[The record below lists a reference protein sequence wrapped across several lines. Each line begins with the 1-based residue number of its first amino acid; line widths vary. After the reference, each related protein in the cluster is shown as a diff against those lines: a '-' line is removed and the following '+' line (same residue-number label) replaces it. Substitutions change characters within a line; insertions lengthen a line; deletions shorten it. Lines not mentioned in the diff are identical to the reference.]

1 MTTKKQTV
9 LVADDDPRL
18 LKLIQRNLELA
29 NYRVVT
35 VSDGPSVL
43 RQAEAEEPDLYVLDI
58 MMPGLDGREVTRRL
72 REFSIAPVLMLTA
85 KDTEDDKVAGLEAG
99 ADDYLTKPFGAPELI
114 ARVKALMRRAKQYT
128 REATTPSFSTG
139 ELTVDF
145 SQHQALRGGEPINLT
160 PTEYRILAYLARNAG
175 RVVTQDDLLT
185 KVWGP
190 AYRDEAHLL
199 RVNIARLRQKV
210 EPEPSTPRYVITRPG
225 IGYSLPA
232 RKKTARHNVFR
243 RLPSVAPPSRQ
254 PTSSPRESKT
264 PLRANSAAPATHRL

>member
-1 MTTKKQTV
+1 MNTKKPTV

-18 LKLIQRNLELA
+18 LKLVQRNLELE
-29 NYRVVT
+29 NFHVLT

-58 MMPGLDGREVTRRL
+58 MMPGMDGREVCRRL

-85 KDTEDDKVAGLEAG
+85 KDTEDDKVAGLDAG
-99 ADDYLTKPFGAPELI
+99 ADDYLTKPFGAPELL

-128 REATTPSFSTG
+128 PDATVPVFTTG

-145 SQHQALRGGEPINLT
+145 NQHQAYMTEHPINLT
-160 PTEYRILAYLARNAG
+160 PTEYKILAHLAHNAG

-210 EPEPSTPRYVITRPG
+210 EKEPARPRFILTRPG
-225 IGYSLPA
+225 IGYSLA
-232 RKKTARHNVFR
+232 KV
-243 RLPSVAPPSRQ
+243 
-254 PTSSPRESKT
+254 EG
-264 PLRANSAAPATHRL
+264 

>member
-1 MTTKKQTV
+1 
-9 LVADDDPRL
+9 
-18 LKLIQRNLELA
+18 
-29 NYRVVT
+29 
-35 VSDGPSVL
+35 
-43 RQAEAEEPDLYVLDI
+43 

-85 KDTEDDKVAGLEAG
+85 KDSEDDKVAGLDAG

-114 ARVKALMRRAKQYT
+114 ARVRALMRRTKQYT
-128 REATTPSFSTG
+128 KEATTPTFSTG

-145 SQHQALRGGEPINLT
+145 SQHQALRSGEPLNLT

-210 EPEPSTPRYVITRPG
+210 EPEPSAPKYVLTRPG
-225 IGYSLPA
+225 IGYTLA
-232 RKKTARHNVFR
+232 RQEQDGTN
-243 RLPSVAPPSRQ
+243 
-254 PTSSPRESKT
+254 
-264 PLRANSAAPATHRL
+264 

>member
-1 MTTKKQTV
+1 MTTKKPTV

-18 LKLIQRNLELA
+18 LKLVQRNLELA
-29 NYRVVT
+29 NYRVIT
-35 VSDGPSVL
+35 VSDGTSVL
-43 RQAEAEEPDLYVLDI
+43 KQAEAEEPDLYVLDV

-85 KDTEDDKVAGLEAG
+85 KDAEEDKVSGLDAG
-99 ADDYLTKPFGAPELI
+99 ADDYLTKPFGAQELI
-114 ARVKALMRRAKQYT
+114 ARVKALMRRSTKYT
-128 REATTPSFSTG
+128 KEATTPVFNSGPLS
-139 ELTVDF
+139 VDF
-145 SQHQALRGGEPINLT
+145 GQHQAYMDGHPINLT

-210 EPEPSTPRYVITRPG
+210 EQEPARPQYILTRPG
-225 IGYSLPA
+225 IGYTLTKQEA
-232 RKKTARHNVFR
+232 
-243 RLPSVAPPSRQ
+243 
-254 PTSSPRESKT
+254 
-264 PLRANSAAPATHRL
+264 

>member
-1 MTTKKQTV
+1 MITKKSTV

-18 LKLIQRNLELA
+18 LKLIQRNLEIA

-114 ARVKALMRRAKQYT
+114 ARVKALMR
-128 REATTPSFSTG
+128 
-139 ELTVDF
+139 
-145 SQHQALRGGEPINLT
+145 
-160 PTEYRILAYLARNAG
+160 
-175 RVVTQDDLLT
+175 
-185 KVWGP
+185 P

-210 EPEPSTPRYVITRPG
+210 EPEPSNPRYVITRPG
-225 IGYSLPA
+225 IGYSLTKLDA
-232 RKKTARHNVFR
+232 Y
-243 RLPSVAPPSRQ
+243 
-254 PTSSPRESKT
+254 
-264 PLRANSAAPATHRL
+264 

>member
-1 MTTKKQTV
+1 MTTKKPTV

-29 NYRVVT
+29 NYRVLT
-35 VSDGPSVL
+35 VSDGASVL
-43 RQAEAEEPDLYVLDI
+43 KQAESEEPDLYVLDVL
-58 MMPGLDGREVTRRL
+58 MPGIDGTEVCRRL

-85 KDTEDDKVAGLEAG
+85 KDAEDDKVAGLDAG
-99 ADDYLTKPFGAPELI
+99 ADDYLTKPFGAQELI
-114 ARVKALMRRAKQYT
+114 ARVRALVRRSKQYT
-128 REATTPSFSTG
+128 KEATTPVFATG

-145 SQHQALRGGEPINLT
+145 GQHQASLFGKPVNLT

-210 EPEPSTPRYVITRPG
+210 EKEPSTPRFVLTRPG
-225 IGYSLPA
+225 IGYTLVKQEQENGAS
-232 RKKTARHNVFR
+232 
-243 RLPSVAPPSRQ
+243 
-254 PTSSPRESKT
+254 
-264 PLRANSAAPATHRL
+264 

>member
-1 MTTKKQTV
+1 MTTKKPTI

-29 NYRVVT
+29 NYRVLT
-35 VSDGPSVL
+35 VADGPSVL
-43 RQAEAEEPDLYVLDI
+43 KQAETEEPDLYVLDV
-58 MMPGLDGREVTRRL
+58 MMPGLDGREVCRRL

-85 KDTEDDKVAGLEAG
+85 KDAEDDKVAGLDAG

-114 ARVKALMRRAKQYT
+114 ARVKALVRRTKQYT
-128 REATTPSFSTG
+128 KDAATPVFTTG

-145 SQHQALRGGEPINLT
+145 GQHQASLVGKPVNLT
-160 PTEYRILAYLARNAG
+160 PTEYRILAHLARNAG

-210 EPEPSTPRYVITRPG
+210 EKEPSNPKFVLTRPG
-225 IGYSLPA
+225 IGYTLVKQELDGA
-232 RKKTARHNVFR
+232 DV
-243 RLPSVAPPSRQ
+243 
-254 PTSSPRESKT
+254 T
-264 PLRANSAAPATHRL
+264 PL

>member
-1 MTTKKQTV
+1 
-9 LVADDDPRL
+9 
-18 LKLIQRNLELA
+18 
-29 NYRVVT
+29 RVVIRAERA
-35 VSDGPSVL
+35 SVL
-43 RQAEAEEPDLYVLDI
+43 RQAEAEEPDRYGLDI

-85 KDTEDDKVAGLEAG
+85 KDAEDDKVAGLEAG

-128 REATTPSFSTG
+128 REATTPSFTTG
-139 ELTVDF
+139 ELTIDF
-145 SQHQALRGGEPINLT
+145 SQHQALRGGSPLNLT

-210 EPEPSTPRYVITRPG
+210 EPEPAAPRYVITRPG
-225 IGYSLPA
+225 IGYSLA
-232 RKKTARHNVFR
+232 KLEENGTA
-243 RLPSVAPPSRQ
+243 
-254 PTSSPRESKT
+254 
-264 PLRANSAAPATHRL
+264 

>member
-1 MTTKKQTV
+1 MITKKPTV

-18 LKLIQRNLELA
+18 LKLIQRNLEIV

-35 VSDGPSVL
+35 VSDGPNAL
-43 RQAEAEEPDLYVLDI
+43 KQAEAEEPDVYVLDI

-114 ARVKALMRRAKQYT
+114 ARVKALMRRAQQYT
-128 REATTPSFSTG
+128 KEATTPLFTTG
-139 ELTVDF
+139 DLTVDF
-145 SQHQALRGGEPINLT
+145 SQHQALREGQAINLT
-160 PTEYRILAYLARNAG
+160 PTEYRILAHLARNAG
-175 RVVTQDDLLT
+175 RVVIQDDLLT

-199 RVNIARLRQKV
+199 RVNVARLRQKV
-210 EPEPSTPRYVITRPG
+210 EPEPSNPKYVITRPG
-225 IGYSLPA
+225 IGYSLT
-232 RKKTARHNVFR
+232 RI
-243 RLPSVAPPSRQ
+243 
-254 PTSSPRESKT
+254 E
-264 PLRANSAAPATHRL
+264 THGHR

>member
-1 MTTKKQTV
+1 MNSKKQTV

-18 LKLIQRNLELA
+18 LKLIQRNLEIA

-43 RQAEAEEPDLYVLDI
+43 RQAESEEPDLYVLDI

-128 REATTPSFSTG
+128 KEATTPSFTTG
-139 ELTVDF
+139 DLTVDF
-145 SQHQALRGGEPINLT
+145 SQHQALRQGDPINLT
-160 PTEYRILAYLARNAG
+160 PTEYRILAYLP
-175 RVVTQDDLLT
+175 T

-190 AYRDEAHLL
+190 GYRDEAHLL

-210 EPEPSTPRYVITRPG
+210 EPEPSNPRYVITRPG
-225 IGYSLPA
+225 IGYSLN
-232 RKKTARHNVFR
+232 KLEN
-243 RLPSVAPPSRQ
+243 
-254 PTSSPRESKT
+254 
-264 PLRANSAAPATHRL
+264 

>member
-1 MTTKKQTV
+1 MITKKQTV

-18 LKLIQRNLELA
+18 LKLIQRNLEIA

-43 RQAEAEEPDLYVLDI
+43 KQAEAEEPDLYVLDI

-128 REATTPSFSTG
+128 KEATTPSFTTG

-145 SQHQALRGGEPINLT
+145 SQHQALREGQPINLT
-160 PTEYRILAYLARNAG
+160 PTEYRILAHLARNAG

-210 EPEPSTPRYVITRPG
+210 EPEPSNPKYVITRPG
-225 IGYSLPA
+225 IGYSLT
-232 RKKTARHNVFR
+232 KI
-243 RLPSVAPPSRQ
+243 
-254 PTSSPRESKT
+254 E
-264 PLRANSAAPATHRL
+264 ANGST

>member
-1 MTTKKQTV
+1 MTTKKPTV

-29 NYRVVT
+29 NYRVLT
-35 VSDGPSVL
+35 VADGPSVL
-43 RQAEAEEPDLYVLDI
+43 KQAESEEPDLYVLDV
-58 MMPGLDGREVTRRL
+58 MMPGLDGREVCRRL

-85 KDTEDDKVAGLEAG
+85 KDSEDDKVAGLDAG
-99 ADDYLTKPFGAPELI
+99 ADDYLTKPFGAQELI
-114 ARVKALMRRAKQYT
+114 ARVRALVRRTKQYT
-128 REATTPSFSTG
+128 KEATTPVFSTG

-145 SQHQALRGGEPINLT
+145 GQHQATLHGKPVNLT

-210 EPEPSTPRYVITRPG
+210 EREPSAPRFVLTRPG
-225 IGYSLPA
+225 IGYTLVKLDHENGAS
-232 RKKTARHNVFR
+232 
-243 RLPSVAPPSRQ
+243 
-254 PTSSPRESKT
+254 
-264 PLRANSAAPATHRL
+264 